1 MQQLSEKLILA
12 VIQHGPLA
20 LLRIYQQLR
29 LVQPAAGSQLWLS
42 QMLATIDAP
51 HDDRAAR
58 ALAAWRASGG
68 HLVTLLDETYPEWL
82 RPLED
87 PPLVLFY
94 QGETA
99 AWQRP
104 AVAVVGARAC
114 SDYGLA
120 AARWFAGE
128 LAASGLTVVSG
139 LALGVDG
146 AAHRAAL
153 EVGGSTLA
161 VLGSGLDRI
170 YPRCHHELAAAVLSG
185 GGCLMSEFPPATT
198 PKPYHFPVR
207 NRIISGLCVA
217 TLVVEAAARSGSLIT
232 ARHCLD
238 QGREL
243 FAVPGPVGPGVER
256 ATHAL
261 IRNGE
266 AHLVETP
273 QQLCDALAPTGVGKK
288 TFRQTSTACFNDPLA
303 KKIYEA
309 LDASVPLPLDRISVR
324 LGEDVAIGTLIAK
337 LCELES
343 EKWVERYP
351 GQCYLRNPLRNVV

>member
-1 MQQLSEKLILA
+1 MQQLRENLILA
-12 VIQHGPLA
+12 VFQHGPLP
-20 LLRIYQQLR
+20 LLRAYQQLR
-29 LVQPAAGSQLWLS
+29 LAQPAAGTQAWLT
-42 QMLATIDAP
+42 QMLAALDGPA
-51 HDDRAAR
+51 DDTAAR
-58 ALAAWRASGG
+58 SLAAWCAAGG
-68 HLVTLLDETYPEWL
+68 RLATLLDSAYPEWL

-94 QGETA
+94 QGDAA
-99 AWQRP
+99 AWRRP

-128 LAASGLTVVSG
+128 LAACGFTIVSG

-153 EVGGSTLA
+153 EVGGTTLA
-161 VLGSGLDRI
+161 VLGSGLDRL
-170 YPRCHHELAAAVLSG
+170 YPRCHRDLAATALAG
-185 GGCLMSEFPPATT
+185 GGCLISEFAPATA
-198 PKPYHFPVR
+198 PRPYHFPVR
-207 NRIISGLCVA
+207 NRIISGLCCA

-243 FAVPGPVGPGVER
+243 FALPGPVGPGVER

-273 QQLCDALAPTGVGKK
+273 RQLCDALAPAGLGKK
-288 TFRQTSTACFNDPLA
+288 TSRQTSTACFNDPLA

>member
-1 MQQLSEKLILA
+1 MQPLRELLILA
-12 VIQHGPLA
+12 VLRHGPLP
-20 LLRIYQQLR
+20 LLRAYQQLR
-29 LVQPAAGSQLWLS
+29 LAQPAASRDVWLS
-42 QMLATIDAP
+42 QLPAAFAVPPDDPAAHTLATW
-51 HDDRAAR
+51 RAA
-58 ALAAWRASGG
+58 GG
-68 HLVTLLDETYPEWL
+68 EVVTLLDPAYPDWL

-94 QGETA
+94 QGDAT

-120 AARWFAGE
+120 AARWFAGA
-128 LAASGLTVVSG
+128 LAARGFAIVSG

-153 EVGGSTLA
+153 DVGGITLA
-161 VLGSGLDRI
+161 VLGSGLDRL
-170 YPRCHHELAAAVLSG
+170 YPRCHRQLAASARAG
-185 GGCLMSEFPPATT
+185 GGCLISEFPPAAP
-198 PKPYHFPVR
+198 PKPFHFPIR
-207 NRIISGLCVA
+207 NRIISGLCCA

-266 AHLVETP
+266 AQLVETP
-273 QQLCDALAPTGVGKK
+273 EQLCDALAPAGLGKK
-288 TFRQTSTACFNDPLA
+288 SSRQTSTACFNDPLA

-337 LCELES
+337 LCELET